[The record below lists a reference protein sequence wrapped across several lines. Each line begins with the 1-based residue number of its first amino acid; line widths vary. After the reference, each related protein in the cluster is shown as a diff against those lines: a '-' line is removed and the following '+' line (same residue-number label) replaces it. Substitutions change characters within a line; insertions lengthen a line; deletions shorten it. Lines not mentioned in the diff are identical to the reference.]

1 MSNEN
6 WAKDFAIAMAGLTE
20 SIQSH
25 AAATNNLAEA
35 IHRHADLQ
43 MSEEEEEDTD
53 PIDRATDM
61 SGRPVK
67 NR

>member
-1 MSNEN
+1 M
-6 WAKDFAIAMAGLTE
+6 KDSQDSVLILASAI
-20 SIQSH
+20 
-25 AAATNNLAEA
+25 NNLAEA

-43 MSEEEEEDTD
+43 MGEEEEEED

-61 SGRPVK
+61 SGRPVR

>member
-1 MSNEN
+1 MISDNQDSVLIL
-6 WAKDFAIAMAGLTE
+6 ASAI
-20 SIQSH
+20 
-25 AAATNNLAEA
+25 NNLAEA

-43 MSEEEEEDTD
+43 MGEEEDDED

>member
-1 MSNEN
+1 MSDIKS
-6 WAKDFAIAMAGLTE
+6 WQDATDQI
-20 SIQSH
+20 
-25 AAATNNLAEA
+25 AAAINNLAEA

-43 MSEEEEEDTD
+43 MGEEEEEDTD

>member
-35 IHRHADLQ
+35 IHRHAELK
-43 MSEEEEEDTD
+43 MSDAEEDFEDEVTSF
-53 PIDRATDM
+53 DM
-61 SGRPVK
+61 SGRPV
-67 NR
+67 RVG

>member
-1 MSNEN
+1 MSNDG
-6 WAKDFAIAMAGLTE
+6 WVKDFTICMELVAA
-20 SIQSH
+20 SIQAN

-43 MSEEEEEDTD
+43 MGEEEEEED

-61 SGRPVK
+61 SGRPVR

>member
-1 MSNEN
+1 MNDSQDP
-6 WAKDFAIAMAGLTE
+6 ALILASAI
-20 SIQSH
+20 
-25 AAATNNLAEA
+25 NNLAEA

-43 MSEEEEEDTD
+43 MGEEEEEDTD

-61 SGRPVK
+61 SGRPVR

>member
-1 MSNEN
+1 MSDNQDPVLIL
-6 WAKDFAIAMAGLTE
+6 ASAI
-20 SIQSH
+20 
-25 AAATNNLAEA
+25 NNLAEA

-43 MSEEEEEDTD
+43 MGEEEAEDTD

-61 SGRPVK
+61 SGRPVR